1 MADLGLAGRPYPG
14 QAAVGS
20 CGTGFPQVNRSIGII
35 PTAAGVDGV
44 VTSPGGTFTYSNR
57 SDQPSG
63 RWVSL
68 AARVLPGVGR
78 VQAQVA
84 PYAAAWRRSNVEA
97 LAQDGPLWVVL
108 GDSLSQGIGAP
119 AFDLGWVGQLHAR
132 LALAGRDYRIVNLSV
147 SGAHTQDLIGRQLPA
162 LEALPVTPDLVTVM
176 VGSNDLIR
184 RSRRNDL
191 PARFRTLLEAVPVG
205 TAVSTLP
212 NPTPTANAT
221 NAVIA
226 SVARER
232 GLVVAEM
239 RSGRTSSWRGKLAA
253 DHFHPNEFGYAAL
266 ADVFATALLA

>member
-1 MADLGLAGRPYPG
+1 VA
-14 QAAVGS
+14 
-20 CGTGFPQVNRSIGII
+20 GII
-35 PTAAGVDGV
+35 RVSASGWPGIVPAWQGVDDL
-44 VTSPGGTFTYSNR
+44 VTSPGDTFTYSNR
-57 SDQPSG
+57 SDRPRG
-63 RWVSL
+63 RWVGL
-68 AARVLPGVGR
+68 AGRVLPGVGR

-84 PYAAAWRRSNVEA
+84 PYAAAWRSANVEA

-132 LALAGRDYRIVNLSV
+132 LALAGREYRIVNLSV
-147 SGAHTQDLIGRQLPA
+147 SGAHTADLLDRQLPA
-162 LEALPVTPDLVTVM
+162 LDALPNPPDLVTVM
-176 VGSNDLIR
+176 VGSNDLMR
-184 RSRRNDL
+184 RSLRRDL

-212 NPTPTANAT
+212 NPTPTATAT
-221 NAVIA
+221 NAVIT

-239 RSGRTSSWRGKLAA
+239 RAGRTASWRGKLAA

-266 ADVFATALLA
+266 ADVFATALLR

>member
-1 MADLGLAGRPYPG
+1 VTRPDE
-14 QAAVGS
+14 A
-20 CGTGFPQVNRSIGII
+20 FE
-35 PTAAGVDGV
+35 
-44 VTSPGGTFTYSNR
+44 YSNR
-57 SDQPSG
+57 SDVPPG

-78 VQAQVA
+78 VQTQVA
-84 PYAAAWRRSNVEA
+84 PFAAAWRRANVEA

-147 SGAHTQDLIGRQLPA
+147 SGAHTADLIRRQLPA
-162 LEALPVTPDLVTVM
+162 LGALPSPPDLITVM
-176 VGSNDLIR
+176 VGSNDLMS
-184 RSRRNDL
+184 RSRRRAL
-191 PARFRTLLEAVPVG
+191 PERLRTLLEAVPVG

-212 NPTPTANAT
+212 NPSPTAKAA

-226 SVARER
+226 SVARQR

-239 RSGRTSSWRGKLAA
+239 HGGRPISWRGKLAE
-253 DHFHPNEFGYAAL
+253 DHFHPNEYGYAAL
-266 ADVFATALLA
+266 AGVFAEALLR

>member
-1 MADLGLAGRPYPG
+1 
-14 QAAVGS
+14 
-20 CGTGFPQVNRSIGII
+20 
-35 PTAAGVDGV
+35 
-44 VTSPGGTFTYSNR
+44 VTSPGDTFTYLNR
-57 SDQPSG
+57 SDQSPG

-78 VQAQVA
+78 VQMQVA
-84 PYAAAWRRSNVEA
+84 PYAAAWRRSNIAA

-147 SGAHTQDLIGRQLPA
+147 SGAHTSDLINRQLPA
-162 LEALPVTPDLVTVM
+162 LEALSSAPDLVTVM
-176 VGSNDLIR
+176 VGSNDLMR
-184 RSRRNDL
+184 RSRRRDL
-191 PARFRTLLEAVPVG
+191 PAQFRDLLEGVPSG

-221 NAVIA
+221 NRVIT

-239 RSGRTSSWRGKLAA
+239 RDGRTRSWRGKLAA
-253 DHFHPNEFGYAAL
+253 DHFHPNEFGYSAL
-266 ADVFATALLA
+266 ADVFATALLP

>member
-1 MADLGLAGRPYPG
+1 MSRSSGIDPG
-14 QAAVGS
+14 V
-20 CGTGFPQVNRSIGII
+20 
-35 PTAAGVDGV
+35 AGVDGD
-44 VTSPGGTFTYSNR
+44 VTSSGNTFTYSNR

-78 VQAQVA
+78 VQTQVA
-84 PYAAAWRRSNVEA
+84 PYAAAWRRANIDA

-147 SGAHTQDLIGRQLPA
+147 SGAHTSDLIRRQLPA
-162 LEALPVTPDLVTVM
+162 LQALPSAADLVTVM
-176 VGSNDLIR
+176 VGSNDLMR
-184 RSRRNDL
+184 RSRRTDL

-205 TAVSTLP
+205 TVVSTLP
-212 NPTPTANAT
+212 NPTPSANAT
-221 NAVIA
+221 NAVIT
-226 SVARER
+226 SMARER

-239 RSGRTSSWRGKLAA
+239 RAGRTASWRGKLAA

-266 ADVFATALLA
+266 ADVFATALLG